1 MHLYSKELVKA
12 RQMLSTPA
20 PGVPVINK
28 LNNNQKK

>member
-20 PGVPVINK
+20 HGVPVINI
-28 LNNNQKK
+28 LFVVFL